1 MATIKW
7 TEEDKIFVLKMANQG
22 IGYERQSKLLGK
34 GSKKTLRAF
43 AKSLG
48 IDTSM
53 NRRVATEEEKTVKAL
68 CDIPMVKIMPLSFES
83 LIVSQAP
90 VGRSHRQNDAFSTAL
105 RERALAQGLNVTVV
119 KCVW

>member
-7 TEEDKIFVLKMANQG
+7 TEEDKAFVLKMANQG
-22 IGYERQSKLLGK
+22 IGYEKQSNLLGK

-53 NRRVATEEEKTVKAL
+53 NRRAEKEKIIKAV
-68 CDIPMVKIMPLSFES
+68 CDIPTVQIVPSNFES
-83 LIVSQAP
+83 LIVSQIP
-90 VGRSHRQNDAFSTAL
+90 IGRSHSQNEAFSTAL

-119 KCVW
+119 KRGW